1 MSTPYFK
8 ISVRR
13 RPAGKIAR
21 ETANAQVSLENG
33 GSDFMIWL
41 PDVLYG
47 PKQATT
53 NTLLADRQTL

>member
-1 MSTPYFK
+1 M
-8 ISVRR
+8 
-13 RPAGKIAR
+13 IAR

-33 GSDFMIWL
+33 GSDFMLWL

-53 NTLLADRQTL
+53 NTLLAEL